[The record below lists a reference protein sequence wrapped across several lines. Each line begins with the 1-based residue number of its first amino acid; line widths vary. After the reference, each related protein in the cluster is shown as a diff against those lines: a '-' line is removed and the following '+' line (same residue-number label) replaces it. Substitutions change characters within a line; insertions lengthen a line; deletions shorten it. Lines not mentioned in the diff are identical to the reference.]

1 MFTIETL
8 LFRCYHNASS
18 TPMVINIIFFL
29 KHCRQHFHV
38 IWSYFPNW
46 RLLRKNLPFV
56 HIKHVSQCCAHLWF
70 LLKGVTGNV
79 WFLNWDCSIIETY
92 FRIHLRPIR
101 RFYGAYLFRKSANS
115 IFKILN
121 YCPFWRDDFVN
132 LLGMHAPDDQFA
144 VVRLVRVFIIN
155 KDWRIMF

>member
-1 MFTIETL
+1 LFTIETL

-46 RLLRKNLPFV
+46 RLLCKTCLLFILSMFNSAAPIFDFYLREWPAMYGFWTEITILLR
-56 HIKHVSQCCAHLWF
+56 HILGFISDLSDVLYS
-70 LLKGVTGNV
+70 
-79 WFLNWDCSIIETY
+79 
-92 FRIHLRPIR
+92 
-101 RFYGAYLFRKSANS
+101 AYLFRKSANS

-121 YCPFWRDDFVN
+121 YCPFWRDGFVN

-144 VVRLVRVFIIN
+144 VVRLVWVFIIN